1 MLKNKTTRTFLA
13 TLFTGV
19 YLFVVLFSQ
28 NFHNHGSGEV
38 FKDFHFQK
46 TEKTFS
52 QGHSIHE
59 FTDCLSCHISHEG
72 KYLIPQDF
80 SFNFNHF
87 CEFKK
92 QIFAYQQRF
101 AKLQLFYF
109 QLRGPPANFI

>member
-1 MLKNKTTRTFLA
+1 MWKLRTYRHTAAVIFAVL
-13 TLFTGV
+13 
-19 YLFVVLFSQ
+19 YLFVTLFSQ
-28 NFHNHGSGEV
+28 NLHNHGSGEV

-87 CEFKK
+87 SEFKK